1 MENRKISSL
10 TMNEKISNLI
20 KESFGEQAVLS
31 TDFNG
36 LQGIIVVQTN
46 LIAEISLLLRN
57 HPTCYFDYLSCLSGA
72 DLGLEKNQFAVVYH
86 LSSITLGY
94 QIVLKVIIDH
104 PRDTT
109 QLPIVPTVSQVW
121 RTADWHEREAYD
133 LVGIY
138 FEGHPDLRRI
148 LCPDDWEGYAL
159 RKDYVAAESYGGL
172 KINGEVKTNE

>member
-57 HPTCYFDYLSCLSGA
+57 HPTCYFDYLSCLSGV

-86 LSSITLGY
+86 LSSITIQEIRHNYRLF
-94 QIVLKVIIDH
+94 Q
-104 PRDTT
+104 R
-109 QLPIVPTVSQVW
+109 
-121 RTADWHEREAYD
+121 
-133 LVGIY
+133 
-138 FEGHPDLRRI
+138 
-148 LCPDDWEGYAL
+148 
-159 RKDYVAAESYGGL
+159 
-172 KINGEVKTNE
+172 

>member
-1 MENRKISSL
+1 M
-10 TMNEKISNLI
+10 
-20 KESFGEQAVLS
+20 LS
-31 TDFNG
+31 TDFSG

-57 HPTCYFDYLSCLSGA
+57 HPTCYFDYLSCLSGV

-104 PRDTT
+104 PRETP

-148 LCPDDWEGYAL
+148 LNMDEMNYHPMRKEYPLEDGSRDDKSDKMFG
-159 RKDYVAAESYGGL
+159 R
-172 KINGEVKTNE
+172 

>member
-1 MENRKISSL
+1 M
-10 TMNEKISNLI
+10 MNEKISDLI

-31 TDFNG
+31 TDFSG

-46 LIAEISLLLRN
+46 LIADICLLLRN
-57 HPTCYFDYLSCLSGA
+57 HPTCYFDYLSCLSGV

-104 PRDTT
+104 PRDTP

>member
-1 MENRKISSL
+1 M
-10 TMNEKISNLI
+10 MNEKISDLI

-31 TDFNG
+31 TDFSG
-36 LQGIIVVQTN
+36 LQGVIVVQTN

-57 HPTCYFDYLSCLSGA
+57 HPTCYFDYLSCLSGV
-72 DLGLEKNQFAVVYH
+72 DLGLEKNQFAIVYH

-104 PRDTT
+104 PRDTP